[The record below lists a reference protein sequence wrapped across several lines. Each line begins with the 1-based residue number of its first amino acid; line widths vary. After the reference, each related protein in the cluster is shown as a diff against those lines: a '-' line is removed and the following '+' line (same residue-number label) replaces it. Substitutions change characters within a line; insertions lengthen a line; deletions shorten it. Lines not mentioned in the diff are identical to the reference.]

1 MMQLTGIYYCIF
13 AVFSLTVRLQSQR
26 CDGMAKYAACSSHSA
41 CACFP
46 MVSSSNASICIDQF
60 WVSCSELV
68 PCESPNNTCNE
79 PEHLCVYH
87 TRCHAFPICY
97 PVPSFNPE
105 YCQPIRKSTCTNY
118 LRTLTMQKR

>member
-46 MVSSSNASICIDQF
+46 MVQ
-60 WVSCSELV
+60 L
-68 PCESPNNTCNE
+68 
-79 PEHLCVYH
+79 
-87 TRCHAFPICY
+87 
-97 PVPSFNPE
+97 
-105 YCQPIRKSTCTNY
+105 QPQPPRRVQPPRRLQPQRRSHSDVRFIFM
-118 LRTLTMQKR
+118 LFGRTHFYY